1 MKLHIYKYQG
11 AGNDFVVIDNRKGD
25 FNLNWKQIKLLC
37 DRRFGVGSDGL
48 MTLSK
53 SSKANFKMDYY
64 NCDGY
69 LGTMC
74 GNGGR
79 CIVAFAHMLGFKKFV
94 FDAYDGIHTA
104 DVLKAPQGR
113 KSVQKI
119 VRLGIRDVKECT
131 KYAKDVYLTD
141 TGTEHY
147 IEFVKDVEN
156 YPVFE
161 NGRKIRYH
169 KDFQPNGMNANFV
182 QIMPKGLLKIR
193 TYERGVE
200 DETFACGTG
209 STATAIAAWCH
220 GVKPAA
226 LKKVKTKDGRIAEK
240 VKYNLKARGGDLAV
254 EFTDLGGR
262 FTDIS
267 LIGPATLVFETD
279 IVID

>member
-1 MKLHIYKYQG
+1 MEQSLFKYSG
-11 AGNDFVVIDNRKGD
+11 AGNVFVVLDGRGGGVDLWRQSSTISDICARTATDGIMILDEAPGYD
-25 FNLNWKQIKLLC
+25 FGMEFYNP
-37 DRRFGVGSDGL
+37 DGSGG
-48 MTLSK
+48 M
-53 SSKANFKMDYY
+53 
-64 NCDGY
+64 
-69 LGTMC
+69 MC